1 MKTRLKKQLIQHDG
15 ITQGEKQMCAYIGID
30 VIYIIELYKSRDI
43 GSLDKDGFLF
53 VSGRI
58 KEMIV
63 RGGEN
68 IYPKEIEDFLQT
80 NPMIAEAYV
89 TIYLTLLFKVLFINS
104 LFVPKVVGIPDDRFG
119 E

>member
-1 MKTRLKKQLIQHDG
+1 
-15 ITQGEKQMCAYIGID
+15 
-30 VIYIIELYKSRDI
+30 
-43 GSLDKDGFLF
+43 LDKDGFLY

-68 IYPKEIEDFLQT
+68 IYPKEIENFLQT

-89 TIYLTLLFKVLFINS
+89 TTYLTLLFKKFYLFTLYWTKGGWHS
-104 LFVPKVVGIPDDRFG
+104 
-119 E
+119 